1 MRGPQRPGCPQLR
14 LHHVCTQ
21 RGGKPRTLSGRLS
34 PAPNCVSEC
43 SPGYRGEPKLR
54 QMSAPVSLLAMNT
67 LVYIQPTDETPSR
80 ERRGLGMSTT
90 PVGGQAVNAL
100 GSTATR
106 PLSQPPGPAPH
117 QCSLNITQARG
128 RARAPVQLYLQSGSS
143 LQLTTNNPLSE

>member
-1 MRGPQRPGCPQLR
+1 
-14 LHHVCTQ
+14 
-21 RGGKPRTLSGRLS
+21 
-34 PAPNCVSEC
+34 
-43 SPGYRGEPKLR
+43 
-54 QMSAPVSLLAMNT
+54 
-67 LVYIQPTDETPSR
+67 
-80 ERRGLGMSTT
+80 MSTT